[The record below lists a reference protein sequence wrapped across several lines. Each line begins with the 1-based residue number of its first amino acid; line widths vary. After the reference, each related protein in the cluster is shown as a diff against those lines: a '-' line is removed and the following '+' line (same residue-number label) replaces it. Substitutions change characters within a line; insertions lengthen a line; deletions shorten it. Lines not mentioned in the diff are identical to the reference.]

1 MFRALEA
8 NVPERLTQFGI
19 KNSVNTDPPEGRLT
33 PVSHH
38 TLDCCCSHGL
48 LFTFTFSRKRPTR
61 QRNYANSYIK

>member
-33 PVSHH
+33 PVSH
-38 TLDCCCSHGL
+38 LGL
-48 LFTFTFSRKRPTR
+48 LLFPRAPLHVHV
-61 QRNYANSYIK
+61 